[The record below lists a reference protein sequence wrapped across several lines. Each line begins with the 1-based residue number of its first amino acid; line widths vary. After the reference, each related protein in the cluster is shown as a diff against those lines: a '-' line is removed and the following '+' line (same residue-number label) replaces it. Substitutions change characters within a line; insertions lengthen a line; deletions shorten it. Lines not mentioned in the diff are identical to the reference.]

1 MRVSR
6 RAPPIYLLAPKQD
19 AFGRS
24 YHLSIRLRRLSRAN
38 GQTVVKQRIYRDKGR
53 LLARKRRVLLCAA
66 VGLGGLWVMPL
77 WATRPPAS
85 SITISL
91 DAAKP
96 LEGSDDLA
104 TVLGIGA
111 PAAVDAAFDPASLSP
126 FAQGDAGA
134 FVPPS
139 QFATGPAASPYVF
152 QGRTPTDNLRALM
165 CLTAAIYYE
174 AANEPDDGQRAVAQV
189 VINRV
194 RHPAY
199 PNTVCDVVY
208 QGTERNDTL
217 CQFTF
222 GCDGA
227 LARKPMAAPWLRARR
242 VAAAALSG
250 SVFAPV
256 GLATN
261 YHTLAVSP
269 TWGRTLTP
277 TGIFGAHIFYRLPGG
292 AGEPRSFHA
301 NYSGREPVPG
311 PRAKLPLPAVTMA
324 ANAPLPFPQ
333 TSVPGTFAS
342 NAREP
347 ITAAAT
353 AAPKK
358 SVASDR
364 RYLPGALPESEINPA
379 YRSSGEWIRK

>member
-1 MRVSR
+1 MT
-6 RAPPIYLLAPKQD
+6 K
-19 AFGRS
+19 
-24 YHLSIRLRRLSRAN
+24 IR
-38 GQTVVKQRIYRDKGR
+38 IHRDR
-53 LLARKRRVLLCAA
+53 NKRRVRAHRALLASAVAA
-66 VGLGGLWVMPL
+66 AGFWVMPL
-77 WATRPPAS
+77 WATRPTAS
-85 SITISL
+85 SLTIAL
-91 DAAKP
+91 DAPKP

-104 TVLGIGA
+104 TVLGIGMA
-111 PAAVDAAFDPASLSP
+111 PVLDPATLSP
-126 FAQGDAGA
+126 FATADAEP

-139 QFATGPAASPYVF
+139 QFAIGVAATPYVF

-269 TWGRTLTP
+269 SWGRTLTP

-301 NYSGREPVPG
+301 AYSGREPMPG
-311 PRAKLPLPAVTMA
+311 PRAKLPLPAVQMA
-324 ANAPLPFPQ
+324 ASGPLLFPQ
-333 TSVPGTFAS
+333 TADPGAFAKDVVS
-342 NAREP
+342 AP
-347 ITAAAT
+347 VTAVAAI
-353 AAPKK
+353 APKR

-379 YRSSGEWIRK
+379 YRHSGEWIRN